1 MCIIVQG
8 MLYNNM
14 IIYIGVLY
22 IIFCINLFKKYIL
35 KHL

>member
-1 MCIIVQG
+1 
-8 MLYNNM
+8 MLYNNV

-22 IIFCINLFKKYIL
+22 IIFLFNLFKKYIL